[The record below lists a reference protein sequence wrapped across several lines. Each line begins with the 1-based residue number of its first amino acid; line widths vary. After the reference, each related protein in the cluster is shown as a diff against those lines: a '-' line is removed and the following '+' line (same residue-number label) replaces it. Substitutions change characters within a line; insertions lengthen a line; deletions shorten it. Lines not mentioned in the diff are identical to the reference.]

1 MSTRRL
7 RRISWDEPCLAL
19 LMISPVFILE
29 LCGCEELLQ
38 GPLLVIES
46 EE

>member
-1 MSTRRL
+1 MRARSL
-7 RRISWDEPCLAL
+7 RRISRDEPCLAL

-29 LCGCEELLQ
+29 LCGCQELLQ
-38 GPLLVIES
+38 GSLLVIES